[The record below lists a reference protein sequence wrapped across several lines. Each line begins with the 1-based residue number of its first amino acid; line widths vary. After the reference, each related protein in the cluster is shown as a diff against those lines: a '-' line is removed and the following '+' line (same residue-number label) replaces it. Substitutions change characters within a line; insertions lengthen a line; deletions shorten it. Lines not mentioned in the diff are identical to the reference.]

1 MSDIKLKDNGKDKPE
16 AGSSASAKKID
27 AKLND
32 SASKKAL
39 SAIETIKPHI
49 AKLLPIYAIADEKS
63 RTELL
68 AHSPV
73 LAEFIALLD
82 GLNITKAE

>member
-1 MSDIKLKDNGKDKPE
+1 MSDIKLKDNGKPE
-16 AGSSASAKKID
+16 AGSSANAKKID

-32 SASKKAL
+32 ASSKKAL

-49 AKLLPIYAIADEKS
+49 AKLMPIYAGASEPE
-63 RTELL
+63 RAELL

-73 LAEFIALLD
+73 LAEFVKLLD
-82 GLNITKAE
+82 GLTIAKQ

>member
-1 MSDIKLKDNGKDKPE
+1 MSKSETKDNGKPE

-32 SASKKAL
+32 ASSKKAL

-49 AKLLPIYAIADEKS
+49 AKLLPIYAGADEKS
-63 RTELL
+63 RAELL
-68 AHSPV
+68 SHSPV
-73 LAEFIALLD
+73 LAAFITLFD
-82 GLNITKAE
+82 GLKITKAE

>member
-1 MSDIKLKDNGKDKPE
+1 MSKSETKDNGKDKPE
-16 AGSSASAKKID
+16 VIKVNAKKID

-32 SASKKAL
+32 ASSKKAL

-49 AKLLPIYAIADEKS
+49 AKLLPIYAGASEPE
-63 RTELL
+63 RAELL

-73 LAEFIALLD
+73 LEEFVKLLD
-82 GLNITKAE
+82 GLTIAKQ

>member
-1 MSDIKLKDNGKDKPE
+1 MSKSETKDNGKDKPE
-16 AGSSASAKKID
+16 VIKVNAKKID

-32 SASKKAL
+32 ASSKKAL
-39 SAIETIKPHI
+39 SAIAEINPHI
-49 AKLLPIYAIADEKS
+49 AKLLPIYAGADEKS
-63 RTELL
+63 RAELL

-82 GLNITKAE
+82 GLKITKAE

>member
-1 MSDIKLKDNGKDKPE
+1 MSKSETKDNGKDKPE
-16 AGSSASAKKID
+16 AGSSANAKKVD

-32 SASKKAL
+32 ASSKKAL

-49 AKLLPIYAIADEKS
+49 AKLLPIYAGADEKS
-63 RTELL
+63 RAELI

-73 LAEFIALLD
+73 LAAFIALLD
-82 GLNITKAE
+82 GLTIAKQ

>member
-1 MSDIKLKDNGKDKPE
+1 MSKSETKDNGKPE

-32 SASKKAL
+32 ASSKKAL
-39 SAIETIKPHI
+39 AAIETIKPHI
-49 AKLLPIYAIADEKS
+49 AKLLPIYAGASEPE
-63 RTELL
+63 RAELL

-73 LAEFIALLD
+73 LAAFIALLD
-82 GLNITKAE
+82 GLTIAKQ